1 MDIVILLVGFSIGLV
16 LLVKGA
22 DEMVSS
28 AVQIALKFKL
38 PSSIIGATFI
48 GFGTSAPEL
57 FASTGAAL
65 KGDLDL
71 GIGNIVG
78 SNIANS
84 LLVVAVLYLALPKD
98 FSQKIKLNQISPVW
112 MAILTTVFVSTYVLT
127 NEFPF
132 LLGAVLLILVIYVIY
147 KMISTESV
155 DEGELLGEEK
165 NYIWLRGGLS
175 LLATLYGSQ
184 LVVDN
189 AVAIAE
195 LFGVSSLIIGSTIIA
210 IGTSLPEVAG
220 TISAA
225 KMRKPDIVFGNIFGS
240 NLFNIGLVGATAI
253 MISPGE
259 ISSVID
265 YQLFIMYFVSFIV
278 IFLSRNLKQLLCLLP
293 HLQLV
298 SNNLVF
304 GFLYPLFGKPCH
316 IRHLLGI

>member
-155 DEGELLGEEK
+155 DEEELFGEEK

-225 KMRKPDIVFGNIFGS
+225 KMRKPDIVYGNIFGS

-278 IFLSRNLKQLLCLLP
+278 IFLSRNVIKRNS
-293 HLQLV
+293 LV
-298 SNNLVF
+298 GYLFIVAYIL
-304 GFLYPLFGKPCH
+304 FLISLF
-316 IRHLLGI
+316 

>member
-259 ISSVID
+259 IGSVID

-278 IFLSRNLKQLLCLLP
+278 IFLSRN
-293 HLQLV
+293 
-298 SNNLVF
+298 
-304 GFLYPLFGKPCH
+304 
-316 IRHLLGI
+316 

>member
-225 KMRKPDIVFGNIFGS
+225 KMRKPDIVYGNIFGS

-278 IFLSRNLKQLLCLLP
+278 IFLSRNLIKR
-293 HLQLV
+293 
-298 SNNLVF
+298 NT
-304 GFLYPLFGKPCH
+304 
-316 IRHLLGI
+316 LLGYLFIVAYVLFLFSLF

>member
-112 MAILTTVFVSTYVLT
+112 MAIFSTIFVSTYVLT

-210 IGTSLPEVAG
+210 IGTSLPEIAG

-225 KMRKPDIVFGNIFGS
+225 KIRKPDIVFGNIFGS

-259 ISSVID
+259 IGSVID

-278 IFLSRNLKQLLCLLP
+278 IFLSRNVIKRNPLLGYLFIFAYILF
-293 HLQLV
+293 LV
-298 SNNLVF
+298 S
-304 GFLYPLFGKPCH
+304 LF
-316 IRHLLGI
+316 

>member
-1 MDIVILLVGFSIGLV
+1 MDIVILLVGFLIGLV

-127 NEFPF
+127 NGFPF

-278 IFLSRNLKQLLCLLP
+278 IFLSRNLIKR
-293 HLQLV
+293 
-298 SNNLVF
+298 NT
-304 GFLYPLFGKPCH
+304 
-316 IRHLLGI
+316 LLGYLFIVAYVLFLFSLF

>member
-1 MDIVILLVGFSIGLV
+1 MDIIILLVGFSIGLV

-112 MAILTTVFVSTYVLT
+112 MAIITTVFVSTYVLT

-189 AVAIAE
+189 AVSIAE

-278 IFLSRNLKQLLCLLP
+278 IFLSRNLIKRNTLLGYLFIVAYVLF
-293 HLQLV
+293 LV
-298 SNNLVF
+298 S
-304 GFLYPLFGKPCH
+304 LF
-316 IRHLLGI
+316 

>member
-112 MAILTTVFVSTYVLT
+112 MAILTTVFVSTYVIT

-165 NYIWLRGGLS
+165 NYIWVRGGLS

-278 IFLSRNLKQLLCLLP
+278 IFLSRNVIKRNSILGYLFIVAYILF
-293 HLQLV
+293 LV
-298 SNNLVF
+298 S
-304 GFLYPLFGKPCH
+304 LF
-316 IRHLLGI
+316 

>member
-1 MDIVILLVGFSIGLV
+1 MEIVILLVGFSIGLV

-278 IFLSRNLKQLLCLLP
+278 IFLSRNLIKRNTLLGYLFVVAYVLF
-293 HLQLV
+293 LV
-298 SNNLVF
+298 S
-304 GFLYPLFGKPCH
+304 LF
-316 IRHLLGI
+316 

>member
-84 LLVVAVLYLALPKD
+84 LLVVAVLYIALPKD

-112 MAILTTVFVSTYVLT
+112 MAVLTTVFVSTYVLT

-278 IFLSRNLKQLLCLLP
+278 IFLSRNLIKR
-293 HLQLV
+293 
-298 SNNLVF
+298 NT
-304 GFLYPLFGKPCH
+304 
-316 IRHLLGI
+316 LLGYLFIVAYVLFLFSLF

>member
-1 MDIVILLVGFSIGLV
+1 MDIIILLVGFSIGLV

-278 IFLSRNLKQLLCLLP
+278 IFLSRNVIKRN
-293 HLQLV
+293 
-298 SNNLVF
+298 S
-304 GFLYPLFGKPCH
+304 
-316 IRHLLGI
+316 LLGYLFIVAYILFLISLF

>member
-259 ISSVID
+259 IISLID

-278 IFLSRNLKQLLCLLP
+278 IFLSRNVIKRNSLLGYLFIVAYILF
-293 HLQLV
+293 LV
-298 SNNLVF
+298 S
-304 GFLYPLFGKPCH
+304 LF
-316 IRHLLGI
+316 

>member
-1 MDIVILLVGFSIGLV
+1 MDIVILLLGFSIGLV

-22 DEMVSS
+22 DEMVGS

-57 FASTGAAL
+57 FASTGSAL

-278 IFLSRNLKQLLCLLP
+278 IFLSRNVIKRNSLLGYLFIVAYILF
-293 HLQLV
+293 LV
-298 SNNLVF
+298 S
-304 GFLYPLFGKPCH
+304 LF
-316 IRHLLGI
+316 

>member
-1 MDIVILLVGFSIGLV
+1 MEIVILLVGFSIGLV

-265 YQLFIMYFVSFIV
+265 YQLFIMYFVSFIA
-278 IFLSRNLKQLLCLLP
+278 IFLSRNVIKRN
-293 HLQLV
+293 
-298 SNNLVF
+298 S
-304 GFLYPLFGKPCH
+304 
-316 IRHLLGI
+316 LLGYLFIVAYILFLISLF

>member
-1 MDIVILLVGFSIGLV
+1 MDIIILLVGFSIGLV

-84 LLVVAVLYLALPKD
+84 LLVVAVLYIALPKD

-132 LLGAVLLILVIYVIY
+132 LLGTVLVILVIYVIY

-155 DEGELLGEEK
+155 DEEELLGEEK

-189 AVAIAE
+189 AVAIAG

-259 ISSVID
+259 ISSLID
-265 YQLFIMYFVSFIV
+265 YQLFIMYFVSFIA
-278 IFLSRNLKQLLCLLP
+278 IFLSRNVIKRNSLL
-293 HLQLV
+293 
-298 SNNLVF
+298 
-304 GFLYPLFGKPCH
+304 GFLFIVAYILF
-316 IRHLLGI
+316 LFSLF

>member
-98 FSQKIKLNQISPVW
+98 FSKKIKLNQISPVW
-112 MAILTTVFVSTYVLT
+112 MAILTTIFVSTYVLT

-175 LLATLYGSQ
+175 LIATLYGSQ

-253 MISPGE
+253 MISPGD

-278 IFLSRNLKQLLCLLP
+278 IFLSRNVIKRNS
-293 HLQLV
+293 LV
-298 SNNLVF
+298 GYLFIVAYIL
-304 GFLYPLFGKPCH
+304 FLISLF
-316 IRHLLGI
+316 

>member
-112 MAILTTVFVSTYVLT
+112 MAILTTVFVSTYVIN

-132 LLGAVLLILVIYVIY
+132 LLGAVLLVLVIYVIY

-155 DEGELLGEEK
+155 DEGELLEEEK

-265 YQLFIMYFVSFIV
+265 YQLFIMYFVSFVV
-278 IFLSRNLKQLLCLLP
+278 IFLSRNLIKRNSLLGYLFIVAYILF
-293 HLQLV
+293 LV
-298 SNNLVF
+298 S
-304 GFLYPLFGKPCH
+304 LF
-316 IRHLLGI
+316 

>member
-84 LLVVAVLYLALPKD
+84 LLVVAVLYLALPED
-98 FSQKIKLNQISPVW
+98 FSQKIKLNQISPIW

-147 KMISTESV
+147 KMIRTESV
-155 DEGELLGEEK
+155 DEGEFLEEEK
-165 NYIWLRGGLS
+165 SYLWLRGGLS
-175 LLATLYGSQ
+175 LVATLYGSQ

-278 IFLSRNLKQLLCLLP
+278 IFLSRNIIKRNTLLGYLFIIAYILF
-293 HLQLV
+293 LV
-298 SNNLVF
+298 S
-304 GFLYPLFGKPCH
+304 LF
-316 IRHLLGI
+316 

>member
-22 DEMVSS
+22 DEMVGS

-38 PSSIIGATFI
+38 PSSIVGATFI

-98 FSQKIKLNQISPVW
+98 FSQKIELNQISPVW

-132 LLGAVLLILVIYVIY
+132 LLGAALLILVIYVIY

-220 TISAA
+220 TVSAA

-240 NLFNIGLVGATAI
+240 NLFNIGLVGATAV

-278 IFLSRNLKQLLCLLP
+278 IFLSRNVIKRNT
-293 HLQLV
+293 LV
-298 SNNLVF
+298 GYLFIIVYIL
-304 GFLYPLFGKPCH
+304 FLISLF
-316 IRHLLGI
+316 

>member
-278 IFLSRNLKQLLCLLP
+278 IFLSRNVIKRNPLLGYLFIVAYILF
-293 HLQLV
+293 LV
-298 SNNLVF
+298 S
-304 GFLYPLFGKPCH
+304 LF
-316 IRHLLGI
+316 

>member
-210 IGTSLPEVAG
+210 IGTSLPEIAG

-278 IFLSRNLKQLLCLLP
+278 IFLSRNVIKRNSLLGYLFIVAYILF
-293 HLQLV
+293 LV
-298 SNNLVF
+298 S
-304 GFLYPLFGKPCH
+304 LF
-316 IRHLLGI
+316 

>member
-1 MDIVILLVGFSIGLV
+1 MDIVILLLGFSIGLV

-132 LLGAVLLILVIYVIY
+132 LLGAVLLIFVIYVIY

-175 LLATLYGSQ
+175 LIATLYGSQ

-265 YQLFIMYFVSFIV
+265 YQLFIMYFVSFIA
-278 IFLSRNLKQLLCLLP
+278 IFLSRNVIKRN
-293 HLQLV
+293 
-298 SNNLVF
+298 S
-304 GFLYPLFGKPCH
+304 
-316 IRHLLGI
+316 LLGYLFIVAYILFLFSLF

>member
-1 MDIVILLVGFSIGLV
+1 MEIVILLVGFSIGLV

-155 DEGELLGEEK
+155 DEEDLLGEEK

-278 IFLSRNLKQLLCLLP
+278 IFLSRNVIKRN
-293 HLQLV
+293 
-298 SNNLVF
+298 S
-304 GFLYPLFGKPCH
+304 
-316 IRHLLGI
+316 LLGYLFIIAYILFLISLF

>member
-1 MDIVILLVGFSIGLV
+1 MDIVILLVGYSIGLV

-112 MAILTTVFVSTYVLT
+112 MAIFSTIFVSTYVLT

-210 IGTSLPEVAG
+210 IGTSLPEIAG

-225 KMRKPDIVFGNIFGS
+225 KIRKPDIVFGNIFGS

-259 ISSVID
+259 IGSVID

-278 IFLSRNLKQLLCLLP
+278 IFLSRNVIKRNPLLGYLFIVAYILF
-293 HLQLV
+293 LV
-298 SNNLVF
+298 S
-304 GFLYPLFGKPCH
+304 LF
-316 IRHLLGI
+316 

>member
-155 DEGELLGEEK
+155 DEGELFGDEK

-278 IFLSRNLKQLLCLLP
+278 IFLSRNLIKRNNLLGYLFIIAYILF
-293 HLQLV
+293 LV
-298 SNNLVF
+298 S
-304 GFLYPLFGKPCH
+304 LF
-316 IRHLLGI
+316 

>member
-132 LLGAVLLILVIYVIY
+132 LLGTVLVILVIYVIY

-155 DEGELLGEEK
+155 DEEELLGEEK

-189 AVAIAE
+189 AVAIAG

-259 ISSVID
+259 ISSLID
-265 YQLFIMYFVSFIV
+265 YQLFIMYFVSFIA
-278 IFLSRNLKQLLCLLP
+278 IFLSRNVIKRNSLL
-293 HLQLV
+293 
-298 SNNLVF
+298 
-304 GFLYPLFGKPCH
+304 GFLFIVAYILF
-316 IRHLLGI
+316 LFSLF

>member
-1 MDIVILLVGFSIGLV
+1 MEIVILLVGFSIGLV

-265 YQLFIMYFVSFIV
+265 YQLFIMYFVSFIA
-278 IFLSRNLKQLLCLLP
+278 IFLSRNVIKRN
-293 HLQLV
+293 
-298 SNNLVF
+298 S
-304 GFLYPLFGKPCH
+304 
-316 IRHLLGI
+316 LLGYLFIVAYILFLFSLF

>member
-1 MDIVILLVGFSIGLV
+1 MDIVILLVGFLIGLV

-98 FSQKIKLNQISPVW
+98 FLQKIKLNQISPVW
-112 MAILTTVFVSTYVLT
+112 MAILTTVFVSTYVVT

-278 IFLSRNLKQLLCLLP
+278 IFLSRNVIKRNSLLGYLFIIAYILF
-293 HLQLV
+293 LV
-298 SNNLVF
+298 S
-304 GFLYPLFGKPCH
+304 LF
-316 IRHLLGI
+316 

>member
-22 DEMVSS
+22 DEMVGS
-28 AVQIALKFKL
+28 AVQIAIKFKL
-38 PSSIIGATFI
+38 PSSIVGATFI

-71 GIGNIVG
+71 GIGNIEG

-112 MAILTTVFVSTYVLT
+112 MVILTTVFVSTYVLT
-127 NEFPF
+127 NKFPF
-132 LLGAVLLILVIYVIY
+132 LLGAVLLILVTYVTY
-147 KMISTESV
+147 KMIGTESV
-155 DEGELLGEEK
+155 DEGELLGEVK
-165 NYIWLRGGLS
+165 NYIWVRGGLS

-278 IFLSRNLKQLLCLLP
+278 IFLSRNVIKRNT
-293 HLQLV
+293 LV
-298 SNNLVF
+298 GYLFIIVYIL
-304 GFLYPLFGKPCH
+304 FLISLF
-316 IRHLLGI
+316 

>member
-65 KGDLDL
+65 MGDLDL
-71 GIGNIVG
+71 GFGNIVG

-278 IFLSRNLKQLLCLLP
+278 IFLSRNVIKRNSLLGYLFIVAYILF
-293 HLQLV
+293 LV
-298 SNNLVF
+298 S
-304 GFLYPLFGKPCH
+304 LF
-316 IRHLLGI
+316 

>member
-112 MAILTTVFVSTYVLT
+112 MAIFSTIFVSTYVLT

-147 KMISTESV
+147 KMISTDSV

-210 IGTSLPEVAG
+210 IGTSLPEIAG

-225 KMRKPDIVFGNIFGS
+225 KIRKPDIVFGNIFGS

-259 ISSVID
+259 IGSVID

-278 IFLSRNLKQLLCLLP
+278 IFLSRNVIKRNPLLGYLFIVAYVLF
-293 HLQLV
+293 LV
-298 SNNLVF
+298 S
-304 GFLYPLFGKPCH
+304 LF
-316 IRHLLGI
+316 

>member
-84 LLVVAVLYLALPKD
+84 LLVVAVLYVALPKD
-98 FSQKIKLNQISPVW
+98 FSQNIKLNQISPVW
-112 MAILTTVFVSTYVLT
+112 MAILTTVFVSTYVAT

-155 DEGELLGEEK
+155 DEEELFGEEK

-225 KMRKPDIVFGNIFGS
+225 KMRKPDIVYGNIFGS

-278 IFLSRNLKQLLCLLP
+278 IFLSRNVIKRNSLLGYLFIVAYILF
-293 HLQLV
+293 LV
-298 SNNLVF
+298 S
-304 GFLYPLFGKPCH
+304 LF
-316 IRHLLGI
+316 

>member
-210 IGTSLPEVAG
+210 IGTSLPEIAG

-225 KMRKPDIVFGNIFGS
+225 KIRKPDIVFGNIFGS

-259 ISSVID
+259 IGSVID

-278 IFLSRNLKQLLCLLP
+278 IFLSRNVIKRNPLLGYLFIVAYILF
-293 HLQLV
+293 LV
-298 SNNLVF
+298 S
-304 GFLYPLFGKPCH
+304 LF
-316 IRHLLGI
+316 

>member
-1 MDIVILLVGFSIGLV
+1 MDIIILLVGFSIGLV

-278 IFLSRNLKQLLCLLP
+278 IFLSRNVIKRNYLLGYLFIIAYILF
-293 HLQLV
+293 LV
-298 SNNLVF
+298 S
-304 GFLYPLFGKPCH
+304 LF
-316 IRHLLGI
+316 

>member
-1 MDIVILLVGFSIGLV
+1 MDIVILLVGFLIGLV

-84 LLVVAVLYLALPKD
+84 LLVVAVLYIALPKD

-220 TISAA
+220 TVSAA

-278 IFLSRNLKQLLCLLP
+278 IFLSRNVIKRNS
-293 HLQLV
+293 LV
-298 SNNLVF
+298 GYLFIIVYIL
-304 GFLYPLFGKPCH
+304 FLISLF
-316 IRHLLGI
+316 

>member
-278 IFLSRNLKQLLCLLP
+278 IFLSRNVIRRNSLLGYLFIVAYILF
-293 HLQLV
+293 LV
-298 SNNLVF
+298 S
-304 GFLYPLFGKPCH
+304 LF
-316 IRHLLGI
+316 

>member
-84 LLVVAVLYLALPKD
+84 LLVVAVLYLTLPKD

-278 IFLSRNLKQLLCLLP
+278 IFLSRNVIKRNS
-293 HLQLV
+293 LV
-298 SNNLVF
+298 GYLFIIVYIL
-304 GFLYPLFGKPCH
+304 FLISLF
-316 IRHLLGI
+316 